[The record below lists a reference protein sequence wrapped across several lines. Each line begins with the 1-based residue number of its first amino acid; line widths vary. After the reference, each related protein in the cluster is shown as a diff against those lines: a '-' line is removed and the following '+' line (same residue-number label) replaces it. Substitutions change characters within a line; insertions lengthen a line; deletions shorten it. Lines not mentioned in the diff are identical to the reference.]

1 MRYSMRVDGMTC
13 ANCAKTIENTFKL
26 YDDIDARVNVG
37 AGKVIFRFDEKKNS
51 LAEIADIVTQAGYTP
66 VLEVDANNKDNTF
79 KRDIIISIILTVPLL
94 WTMWHH
100 LGAVWMTPRLMM
112 FLMQPFV
119 QFLLATPVQF
129 FVGRTF
135 FKAMYKS
142 AQKGV
147 FGMDALVVMGTMS
160 AYIYS
165 IFTWYR
171 TGSLWIDMSG
181 GMLELYFET
190 SATIITVI
198 LIGHYFEH
206 IAKSRTADALVDLIN
221 LGAKEARVIKEGRET
236 MIPVDQVKIGDII
249 SVLAFEKIP
258 VDGVIIEGQT
268 YIDESMINGEPI
280 PSFKVKDSE
289 VIGAT
294 INQSERILIRT
305 TRVGSDTVLS
315 KIIETVEEVSA
326 SKPPIQR
333 TADKISTIFV
343 PIVVV
348 ISLSTF
354 IVWYFFV
361 GDGFVPAFDAAVA
374 VMVISCPCA
383 LGLATPTSIL
393 VGSGKAAKE
402 GILYK
407 GGEFFETANKVNAVC
422 FDKTG
427 TLTVGKPEVTDF
439 YGDETVLD
447 YIYSL
452 ESESVHPLSKAITDY
467 SSDATK
473 LTVSKF
479 ENVSGMGL
487 TGVIDGQKISIGSK
501 RLMDQLSL
509 EVSFEEELQKLYSD
523 GKTVVYVAVDD
534 TVKALIGIADV
545 LKDNSVATVKNLHAR
560 GIETFMITGDNEFVA
575 EVIAKKAG
583 IKNVYAGVLPDE
595 KAKIVQEIKSMG
607 KFVAFVGDGVNDAP
621 ALKAADVGIAMS
633 SGSDIAI
640 DSSDVTLMTHDLNLV
655 NKAIDISIA
664 TLKNIYQNFT
674 WAFGYNIVAIPLA
687 ASGRLNPMIAGIA
700 MAFSSVTV
708 VLNALRLKGYKF
720 KNYEEVEKVD
730 KIKVSVP
737 SMSCGH
743 CKMSIEK
750 ALQGANLEGTVL
762 LDSKEVE
769 LNNSDL
775 EVAVDAIEAAGYPVE
790 R

>member
-26 YDDIDARVNVG
+26 YDEVDAKVNVS
-37 AGKVIFRFDEKKNS
+37 AGKVIFKYNEKNIS
-51 LAEIADIVTQAGYTP
+51 LNEIADIVKQAGYVP
-66 VLEVDANNKDNTF
+66 VLEVDANKTDSTF
-79 KRDIIISIILTVPLL
+79 KRDIIISVILTAPLL

-100 LGAVWMTPRLMM
+100 LGATWMTPRLSM
-112 FLMQPFV
+112 FLMQPLV
-119 QFLLATPVQF
+119 QFILATPVQF
-129 FVGRTF
+129 FVGRRF
-135 FKAMYKS
+135 FKAAYKS
-142 AQKGV
+142 ARKGV
-147 FGMDALVVMGTMS
+147 FGMDALIVMGTMS
-160 AYIYS
+160 AYIFS
-165 IFTWYR
+165 LFTWYR
-171 TGSLWIDMSG
+171 SGVLWMDM

-198 LIGHYFEH
+198 LIGNYFEH

-221 LGAKEARVIKEGRET
+221 LGAKEARVIKDGIEV
-236 MIPVDQVKIGDII
+236 MVPVEQVQIGDLIA
-249 SVLAFEKIP
+249 VLAAEKIP
-258 VDGVIIEGQT
+258 VDGTITEGQT

-280 PSFKVKDSE
+280 PSHKTIGSE

-294 INQSERILIRT
+294 INQSERIVIEA
-305 TRVGSDTVLS
+305 TRVGSDTVLA

-333 TADKISTIFV
+333 TADRISTIFV
-343 PIVVV
+343 PIVVT
-348 ISLSTF
+348 ISIGTF
-354 IVWYFFV
+354 LVWYFGV
-361 GDGFVPAFDAAVA
+361 GGGFVPAFDAAVA

-407 GGEFFETANKVNAVC
+407 GGEFFEVANKVDAVC

-427 TLTVGKPEVTDF
+427 TLTIGKPEVTDYF
-439 YGDETVLD
+439 GDDSIIDLV
-447 YIYSL
+447 YSL
-452 ESESVHPLSKAITDY
+452 EAESVHPLSKAITDY
-467 SSDATK
+467 AESANK
-473 LTVSKF
+473 LEVSNF

-487 TGVIDGQKISIGSK
+487 KGTIDSKEVAIGSK
-501 RLMDQLSL
+501 RLLDELNIS
-509 EVSFEEELQKLYSD
+509 VSFDEELKKLNSD
-523 GKTVVYVAVDD
+523 GKTVVYVSVDNE
-534 TVKALIGIADV
+534 VKALIGIADV

-575 EVIAKKAG
+575 DVIAKKAG
-583 IKNVYAGVLPDE
+583 IKNVYASVLPDE
-595 KAKIVQEIKSMG
+595 KARIVQEIKAMG

-664 TLKNIYQNFT
+664 TLKNIYQNFG
-674 WAFGYNIVAIPLA
+674 WAFGYNILAIPLA

-720 KNYEEVEKVD
+720 KNYEEVVKVD
-730 KIKVSVP
+730 KVKVSVP

-743 CKMSIEK
+743 CKANIEK
-750 ALQGANLEGTVL
+750 ALQGAGVTGTVL
-762 LDSKEVE
+762 LDSQEVE
-769 LNNSDL
+769 FNLADK
-775 EVAVDAIEAAGYPVE
+775 EVAVKAIEEAGYPVE
-790 R
+790 